1 VVLRQGGDLAQV
13 ETFYSPQKGPGNC
26 TRPLPSASEAEEEGL
41 FKADAVNEE
50 DPERDR
56 AIRSRSLVRAG
67 SVIAQ
72 RQTHIQKGKDCD
84 KTSLKAAND
93 PGSGARRAHE

>member
-1 VVLRQGGDLAQV
+1 MSKNVHSDKSGICQILAGLSTVL
-13 ETFYSPQKGPGNC
+13 N
-26 TRPLPSASEAEEEGL
+26 
-41 FKADAVNEE
+41 
-50 DPERDR
+50 
-56 AIRSRSLVRAG
+56 RSLLNRSLVRAG